1 MFFYSPL
8 LTLIV
13 ILTVPFLILVT
24 VGITPITQRLIR
36 QRAEAS
42 SKTQSYMVE
51 MLSGI
56 QTIKLQ
62 SSEVDSRKKWEDKH
76 LNAINQGFKAVIAN
90 TTSSNALQLINKLS
104 NIAIIGVGALL
115 VLDNKLS
122 LGQLIAFRIISG
134 YVTQPLLRLASS
146 WQSFQE
152 MSLSLERVGDIV
164 NQPLETEIQE
174 INNIQQPSLKGKIL
188 LDEVSY
194 SYNSTSDSILNS
206 INLFIEPGSLVGF
219 VGQSGCGKST
229 LLKLIPR
236 LYRPTKGKV
245 FIDDYDISKVDL
257 YSLRSQIGFVPQDCM
272 LFEGT
277 VFSNIIMGNEDASS
291 EDVVNVAR
299 LACAMIS

>member
-1 MFFYSPL
+1 M
-8 LTLIV
+8 
-13 ILTVPFLILVT
+13 
-24 VGITPITQRLIR
+24 
-36 QRAEAS
+36 
-42 SKTQSYMVE
+42 
-51 MLSGI
+51 
-56 QTIKLQ
+56 
-62 SSEVDSRKKWEDKH
+62 EDKH

-104 NIAIIGVGALL
+104 NIAIIGVGASL

-122 LGQLIAFRIISG
+122 IGQLIAVRIISG

-146 WQSFQE
+146 WQSFQD

-174 INNIQQPSLKGKIL
+174 VNNIQQPSLKGKIL

-206 INLFIEPGSLVGF
+206 INLSIEPGSLVGF

-236 LYRPTKGKV
+236 LYRPTQGRI

-257 YSLRSQIGFVPQDCM
+257 YSLRTQIGFVPQDCM

-291 EDVVNVAR
+291 EDVVKVAR
-299 LACAMIS
+299 LACAHDFIMTLPYGYSTPIGEKGSGLSGGQRQRIALARMFLEDPKMLILDEATSALDVDTERQVVANICLTSPHVQS